1 MPGNIS
7 EPREAPRRPA
17 RNKVLN
23 SGFIHNASVV
33 NSKHHK
39 SMSKKSIDAHVK
51 EESIKAVAN
60 AKTGRPLKPNV
71 GSMDRLR
78 RLKAGAMK

>member
-23 SGFIHNASVV
+23 SGFIHNDSVL

-51 EESIKAVAN
+51 EETIKAVADV
-60 AKTGRPLKPNV
+60 KTGRPLKPNV